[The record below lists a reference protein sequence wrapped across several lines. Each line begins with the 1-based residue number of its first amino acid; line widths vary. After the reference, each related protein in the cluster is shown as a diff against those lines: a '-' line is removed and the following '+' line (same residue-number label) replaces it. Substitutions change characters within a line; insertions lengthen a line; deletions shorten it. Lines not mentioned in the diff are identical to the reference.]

1 MNKVFCRKRL
11 FFSFLL
17 TGYLILF
24 NTSCGLD
31 TFYEL
36 NAPRAV
42 IHQPDC
48 TSIDYSESYF
58 EFYSAD
64 KPDPGVP
71 VTFLGTEVY
80 YKIYKSSSQ
89 LKSDVESIQA
99 IANKGNSSAAADE
112 LILKSEKY
120 YQPLRTSNHTG
131 DNVLISD
138 IDKRVHIRLSDYQLY
153 PAQIVI
159 DDTNDIGKPVR
170 ALDKTKYFNFKSSD
184 TDTIPLG
191 TDKDT
196 STSGSSSDD
205 DWYVAMFAV
214 AVGRS
219 QIFEPI
225 YSNVLY
231 LGSVRIPVE

>member
-17 TGYLILF
+17 AGYLILF

-36 NAPRAV
+36 KEPRAV

-99 IANKGNSSAAADE
+99 IANKDSQSSAPADAIINKNYRALRGAAH
-112 LILKSEKY
+112 K
-120 YQPLRTSNHTG
+120 G
-131 DNVLISD
+131 DNVLITDSD
-138 IDKRVHIRLSDYQLY
+138 KKVHIRLSDYQLY
-153 PAQIVI
+153 PAQIII
-159 DDTNDIGKPVR
+159 DDTNNIGKPVR
-170 ALDKTKYFNFKSSD
+170 DLDKTKYFNFKSSD
-184 TDTIPLG
+184 TDTIPVSS
-191 TDKDT
+191 DVDT

-214 AVGRS
+214 AVGNDVNYS
-219 QIFEPI
+219 PI

-231 LGSVRIPVE
+231 LGSVRIPLE

>member
-36 NAPRAV
+36 KEPRTV

-64 KPDPGVP
+64 KPDPGIP

-99 IANKGNSSAAADE
+99 IANKDNSSAAA
-112 LILKSEKY
+112 LSIINKKY
-120 YQPLRTSNHTG
+120 GRLRAAGHTG
-131 DNVLISD
+131 DKALITDSD
-138 IDKRVHIRLSDYQLY
+138 KKVHIRLSDYQLY
-153 PAQIVI
+153 HAQIVI

-170 ALDKTKYFNFKSSD
+170 DLDKTKYFNFKSSD
-184 TDTIPLG
+184 PDSIPNGDDTNK
-191 TDKDT
+191 T
-196 STSGSSSDD
+196 GSSSDD

-214 AVGRS
+214 AVGNDVS
-219 QIFEPI
+219 YSPI

-231 LGSVRIPVE
+231 LGSVRIPLE